1 MSMNDRDEIKAA
13 VLGDSEAAVTFAALL
28 ARHDI
33 PLGAFYLKERRWAL
47 ESTLLLG
54 CPSYNNIG
62 ETLRRGNIVFIEEG
76 FSGMAEVRRFLTG
89 CASEEKKL
97 AVLVKFSGCGE
108 GGALAAEAESEGE
121 KPFGRE
127 AFEALRLELRGEL
140 PPIGRDICQ
149 ADLQCKG
156 ELHEALP
163 GRDYNTDI
171 SSFEIRLNGLSEEEF
186 ADSDSSKGAEA
197 LLRLI
202 KSLRGR

>member
-1 MSMNDRDEIKAA
+1 M
-13 VLGDSEAAVTFAALL
+13 GDSEAAITFAALL

-33 PLGAFYLKERRWAL
+33 PLGAFFLSERRWAL

-54 CPSYNNIG
+54 CPSYNNVG

-76 FSGMAEVRRFLTG
+76 FSGMAEVRRFFAD
-89 CASEEKKL
+89 CAPEEKKP
-97 AVLVKFSGCGE
+97 AVLVSLCDCGGE
-108 GGALAAEAESEGE
+108 EGALSSAAETEVGE
-121 KPFGRE
+121 PLGRE
-127 AFEALRLELRGEL
+127 GFEAVRLGLRGEL
-140 PPIGRDICQ
+140 PPIGRDICRV
-149 ADLQCKG
+149 DLQCKG

-171 SSFEIRLNGLSEEEF
+171 SSFEITLNGLSEDNF
-186 ADSDSSKGAEA
+186 ADSASLKGEKA